1 MKRAAVLRGLLGT
14 LVVMTAAFWSGYS
27 TTAQT
32 TTPQPPKTST
42 EAGAPPE
49 LLSINV
55 VHVKPE
61 LLTEWEDFQRKE
73 VIPTLQKGGVKLRD
87 AWRTAIGEAYE
98 FAFVSPLANFAARDD
113 SSPIVK
119 ALGEEGARAYGSK
132 SRRFVA
138 SSRSYVVRIRPD
150 LSYAGEWAPTLAV
163 LSTVSIAP
171 GRMTDYTNFIKNEIL
186 PVQKQAQAPYLVSQ
200 TVFGGDAN
208 EVVALSLVKTFAD
221 LDKGPATVRVLGPE
235 AAAKLTQ
242 KTAGLVMHAE
252 RMVIRYVPDL
262 SFKVATA
269 TSSK

>member
-1 MKRAAVLRGLLGT
+1 
-14 LVVMTAAFWSGYS
+14 
-27 TTAQT
+27 
-32 TTPQPPKTST
+32 
-42 EAGAPPE
+42 
-49 LLSINV
+49 
-55 VHVKPE
+55 VKPE
-61 LLTEWEDFQRKE
+61 LLTEWEDFQKKE
-73 VIPTLQKGGVKLRD
+73 AIPALQKGGVKQRD
-87 AWRTAIGEAYE
+87 AWRMVFGEAYE
-98 FAFVSPLANFAARDD
+98 TAFVSPLANFAARDD

-138 SSRSYVVRIRPD
+138 GSRSYVVRIRPD
-150 LSYAGEWAPTLAV
+150 LSYPAETWPPTLAV
-163 LSTVSIAP
+163 LSTASIAP

-208 EVVALSLVKTFAD
+208 EVVTLSLVKTFAD

-235 AAAKLTQ
+235 AAAKLSQ

-252 RMVIRYVPDL
+252 RFVMRYVPDL
-262 SFKVATA
+262 SFKGVTT